1 VREEEGKM
9 REEKE
14 YGSAFLRFDS
24 TLRLTSP
31 SNHGNMPDLS
41 Q

>member
-1 VREEEGKM
+1 M
-9 REEKE
+9 REENE
-14 YGSAFLRFDS
+14 YGSAFLRFNS

-31 SNHGNMPDLS
+31 GNHDSMPDLS